1 MSTTTGT
8 GRAYGK
14 VRVKLAAKAVKI
26 LTDTC
31 LLIVGADEYEDTPC
45 EFSGG
50 HNNEDGAPYKIK
62 FAWDSEAVR
71 GAAVIIDEVP
81 GRSQLTLQLVAPIDS
96 STGVWQEWRATAG
109 PAFGRAVVG
118 L

>member
-1 MSTTTGT
+1 MTELGL
-8 GRAYGK
+8 AIAE
-14 VRVKLAAKAVKI
+14 VREELAAAREEI
-26 LTDTC
+26 FFDTC
-31 LLIVGADEYEDTPC
+31 RLIVGEDEYEDTPC
-45 EFSGG
+45 TFSGG

-62 FAWDSEAVR
+62 FAWDSPAVR
-71 GAAVIIDEVP
+71 GAVVVIDAIE
-81 GRSQLTLQLVAPIDS
+81 GRSELTLQLVAPIDK